1 MRWSASL
8 GPPGG
13 TCASPCIPEPAR
25 SCVTPAAM
33 PVLSLSWGSQLVR
46 GRGGSKLVVP
56 QDRQVCAGATGRP
69 SVWKWRM
76 RPWGLVQ
83 SPALMR
89 PQGLVGEAAGGRCAG
104 PGRSGSRASSLS
116 CVRNRVGAREQKL
129 NSSLPH
135 WPSPGHSRLRHSVEA
150 QGPRW
155 AG

>member
-1 MRWSASL
+1 M
-8 GPPGG
+8 
-13 TCASPCIPEPAR
+13 
-25 SCVTPAAM
+25 
-33 PVLSLSWGSQLVR
+33 
-46 GRGGSKLVVP
+46 
-56 QDRQVCAGATGRP
+56 
-69 SVWKWRM
+69 WKWRM